1 MDIIIG
7 ILIPFIGTIFG
18 ASMVFFLKNKLNK
31 KFEII
36 ILGFAAGVMVAASI
50 WSLLI
55 PSIEMV
61 AGIKWLP
68 AAIGLCL
75 GILFFYCI
83 DILLKKYNKN
93 KKEST
98 NRLMLAVTIHNIPE
112 GMAVGIA
119 YASLLAN
126 DVGITLASCFA
137 LSIGIAVQNFPEGA
151 IVSLPLKKAGK
162 SKSVAFFYGVVSAV
176 FELLG
181 AIITLLFT
189 NVVSSILPYLLSFAA
204 GAMLYVVVV
213 ELIPESTEDN
223 KLNVLGFLVGF
234 IIMMILDVALG

>member
-83 DILLKKYNKN
+83 D
-93 KKEST
+93 
-98 NRLMLAVTIHNIPE
+98 
-112 GMAVGIA
+112 
-119 YASLLAN
+119 
-126 DVGITLASCFA
+126 FF
-137 LSIGIAVQNFPEGA
+137 IGI
-151 IVSLPLKKAGK
+151 K
-162 SKSVAFFYGVVSAV
+162 
-176 FELLG
+176 
-181 AIITLLFT
+181 
-189 NVVSSILPYLLSFAA
+189 
-204 GAMLYVVVV
+204 
-213 ELIPESTEDN
+213 
-223 KLNVLGFLVGF
+223 
-234 IIMMILDVALG
+234 